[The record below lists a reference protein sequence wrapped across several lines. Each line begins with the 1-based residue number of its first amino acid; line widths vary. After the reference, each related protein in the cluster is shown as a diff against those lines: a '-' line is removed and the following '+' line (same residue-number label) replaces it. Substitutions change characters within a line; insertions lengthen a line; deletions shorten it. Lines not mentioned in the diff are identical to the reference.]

1 MEGRRERKS
10 IAEFYE
16 LYNLVK
22 KDRELRV
29 YTMFKDCEGY
39 IKVYEGIGIWRKQ
52 IIKAETED
60 GNRTECYRRA
70 TDALLNW
77 ANGR

>member
-1 MEGRRERKS
+1 MDGRERGS

-16 LYNLVK
+16 IYNLVK

-29 YTMFKDCEGY
+29 HTMFKTYEGY
-39 IKVYEGIGIWRKQ
+39 IKVYEGIGIRRKQ
-52 IIKAETED
+52 IIKVETED
-60 GNRTECYRRA
+60 GNRAECYRRA